1 MDINEL
7 SKKYPH
13 LQFIPASELN
23 IKHIGKRLAYDLTVE
38 DYYTFTTAEG
48 LFVYDTM
55 SVFVPMS
62 KEAQKEA
69 REKMLSI
76 NSAEGLG
83 SVSFNLTN
91 ECLTGL
97 FTLTSEKNN
106 NRPLRPKSIEEIEKL
121 HPGDIV
127 TYNFKGK
134 TITTTAGKI
143 MFNSV
148 LPDFFDFL
156 DIEVTKKSVGK
167 IFIAIA
173 KHGTANDYAKTID
186 SMMKIGF
193 RTATLYPRS
202 FSIDMLEMPASIMKL
217 KDELRKEKDILKQQE
232 IIDKM
237 TSLLKEHIK
246 KNNKDLY
253 QQIESGA
260 AKGIGQLR
268 QLLVCKGI
276 LSDPQGNILPAIASS
291 IGEGYQP
298 EEYFEASAAA
308 RAGLIS
314 TAKLTAYG
322 GYTYRKMVY
331 VMNNMEADIKNVD
344 CGTRKMLKI
353 KLTKDLYSRMQG
365 RYVQEE
371 FGKPIVPI
379 SEDMIGDVI
388 SLRSPIYCKS
398 LKVCRTCYGDLMKQ
412 LKSKHIGLIAAQE
425 VASLSEKIMKSRH
438 TGGAVDITKPDIK
451 KFLMENLPDRME
463 SAVDKVCEQVDVDL
477 VSKTRYT
484 LIEIDKRLYQ
494 DPYKMSE
501 EGDEIRLPV
510 GYFNITFDN
519 FEITSTI
526 EQDVY
531 IYTKDAEREEDG
543 DFIRLTYTENSKL
556 FRTEPVNLTPQQVA
570 QRIDQYVGGKSPFT
584 DPESLYTKFYKTYS
598 TFGNWDSCHLETI
611 IGHILRWKH
620 NPKIPA
626 RVKYPYEFE
635 LHSIKKLP
643 GLMSYPLG
651 IAYENMNASIARGMV
666 EDRAPESSIEKVLFG
681 EPLSDIAIEQIEK
694 RGPRLNPG
702 QMKRKR

>member
-1 MDINEL
+1 MNIDEL
-7 SKKYPH
+7 HSKYPH
-13 LQFIPASELN
+13 LEFIPATDLD
-23 IKHIGKRLAYDLTVE
+23 IKSNKWGIAYDLTVE
-38 DYYTFTTAEG
+38 DYYTFTTAKD

-69 REKMLSI
+69 KEKMLSI
-76 NSAEGLG
+76 KSAEGIG

-106 NRPLRPKSIEEIEKL
+106 NAPKHPKNMEEVMNL
-121 HPGDIV
+121 HPGDNV
-127 TYNFKGK
+127 VYNFKGK
-134 TITTTAGKI
+134 TVKTTAGRLL
-143 MFNSV
+143 FNSV
-148 LPDFFDFL
+148 LPEFFDFL
-156 DIEVTKKSVGK
+156 DMEVTKKSAGK
-167 IFIAIA
+167 IFTIIA
-173 KHGTANDYAKTID
+173 KHGTPTDYANTID
-186 SMMKIGF
+186 GMMRIGF
-193 RTATLYPRS
+193 RTATLYART
-202 FSIDMLEMPASIMKL
+202 FSIDMLEMPPSIMKL
-217 KDELRKEKDILKQQE
+217 KEKLRQEKDILKQQD
-232 IIDKM
+232 IINEM
-237 TSLLKEHIK
+237 TDLLKDHIK
-246 KNNKDLY
+246 KHNKDLY

-291 IGEGYQP
+291 IGEGYKP

-314 TAKLTAYG
+314 TAKLTAFG

-331 VMNNMEADIKNVD
+331 VMNNMEADIRNVD
-344 CGTRKMLKI
+344 CGTRMMLKI
-353 KLTKDLYSRMQG
+353 KLTEDLFNRLQG

-371 FGKPIVPI
+371 FGKPIRPVT
-379 SEDMIGDVI
+379 EDMIGSVI
-388 SLRSPIYCKS
+388 SLRSPVYCKS
-398 LKVCRTCYGDLMKQ
+398 LNVCRTCYGELLKQ

-438 TGGAVDITKPDIK
+438 TGGAVDINKPDII
-451 KFLMENLPDRME
+451 KFLMENLPDRMR
-463 SAVDKVCEQVDVDL
+463 SAVDKVCRQEDVDL
-477 VSKTRYT
+477 VSNTRHT
-484 LIEIDKRLYQ
+484 LIEIDKKLYHGL
-494 DPYKMSE
+494 YSISE
-501 EGDEIRLPV
+501 TDKELRLPV

-519 FEITSTI
+519 FEIKVTI

-531 IYTKDAEREEDG
+531 LYLEHAVREEDG

-556 FRTEPVNLTPQQVA
+556 FRTEPINLTPQQVA

-611 IGHILRWKH
+611 IGHIIRWKH
-620 NPKIPA
+620 DPKIPA

-651 IAYENMNASIARGMV
+651 IAYENMNSSIARGMI
-666 EDRAPESSIEKVLFG
+666 EDRSTESSIEKVLFG
-681 EPLSDIAIEQIEK
+681 EPLSDIAKEQLLK
-694 RGPRLNPG
+694 RGPNKK
-702 QMKRKR
+702 KR